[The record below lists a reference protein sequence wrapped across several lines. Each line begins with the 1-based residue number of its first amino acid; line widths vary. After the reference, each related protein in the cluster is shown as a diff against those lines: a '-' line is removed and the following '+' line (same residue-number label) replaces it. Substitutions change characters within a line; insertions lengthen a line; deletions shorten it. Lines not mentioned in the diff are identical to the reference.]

1 MNKKNV
7 IASILILVGVSAFAQ
22 ENDSIKK
29 LEDVVISDSKFALA
43 KEKSGK
49 VIVKITADELSKKSG
64 QTLATILSTVAGV
77 EVNGNQSRNGKNLD
91 VFLRGGRNYQTLI
104 LIDGVPVS
112 DASGIDMGYD
122 LRLLPVEQIESI
134 EVMKGA
140 ASTLYGTGAATGV
153 INITL
158 KKANKKG
165 TSGTAYTSIGTQN
178 VAKSNDY
185 KNFEISQGFSF
196 STKGEKINIF
206 GALNNTNSDG
216 ISEAKSADPNT
227 IFEADKFSRVNSLL
241 KLGVNVTK
249 KLNFDFFGSY
259 DGLKSDFDAG
269 PFTDDKNNY
278 STSKQYRIGFS
289 PKYKY
294 NKGEFVINSSAGITE
309 REILSYNTLFNY
321 KSRNVLV
328 DAFNK
333 YTVIKDLFVIIGGQF
348 QFHEM
353 SNGSQYGTIEKELA
367 KFNMID
373 PYASFVYNSNFGLN
387 INAGARLNMHE
398 KYGNNFIYN
407 FNPSFNI
414 PNTNVK
420 LLGSYSTAFVSP
432 SLYQL
437 YSTYGKLDLSPEKDQ
452 TIEAGF
458 EVGFFDKKIN
468 LNSVAFLREEKE
480 AIGFD
485 LMTYKYFNVDGLNKV
500 KGVETAVSYSINKS
514 IKLNA
519 NYTFSELERNTR
531 ILNPKHKV
539 NANLGVNVTPRLDFN
554 LAYQFV
560 SDRIIEYTTYPAPTY
575 DPVLNTEILKDY
587 QLVNTNIRYVLSK
600 NRLNVYLAADN
611 VLDKDFVETRG
622 YNTRGRNFKL
632 GFNFLF

>member
-539 NANLGVNVTPRLDFN
+539 NANLGVNVIPRLDFN